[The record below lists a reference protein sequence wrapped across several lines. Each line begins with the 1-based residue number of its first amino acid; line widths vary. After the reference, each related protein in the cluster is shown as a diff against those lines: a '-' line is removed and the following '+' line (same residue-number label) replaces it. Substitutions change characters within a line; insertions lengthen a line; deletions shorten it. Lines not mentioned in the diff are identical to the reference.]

1 MISRQV
7 PGEFLLGDHFLF
19 RQVVQV
25 LAQGVDR
32 AVQKGCHLGYLYDAL
47 SLLDGILLSI
57 PHIRVPAIAGLA
69 VQVEHDTGLH
79 PGSSCPCNNP

>member
-1 MISRQV
+1 M
-7 PGEFLLGDHFLF
+7 
-19 RQVVQV
+19 
-25 LAQGVDR
+25 
-32 AVQKGCHLGYLYDAL
+32 

-79 PGSSCPCNNP
+79 RGFIVLAIILDKDTQELSGVSGVAIPTQIVRAK